1 VVSAI
6 MAAADPAAA
15 SRRLRIAIKSARKA
29 REAIDSARQVRGTIE
44 AARKTDEDG
53 S

>member
-15 SRRLRIAIKSARKA
+15 SRRLRT
-29 REAIDSARQVRGTIE
+29 AID
-44 AARKTDEDG
+44 AARKRREEG
-53 S
+53 A